1 MDSPVSDPVSAE
13 EIEGRDAAREARH
26 LGKVLVYDRTLFRAN
41 LFVALA
47 VFLAALAVYA
57 FNLVPHAV
65 PGPSADTLASALGLR
80 GGLVTRH
87 LVWRRALGTV
97 LACSSPQG
105 AVFAANAFSMVF
117 SALGVALSYL
127 VLAQLLLLCFE
138 YDHFELVLKRD
149 PTRRLGLCA
158 GAGALAAAAAL
169 LFCAPYWSV
178 AAQVRPDAF
187 HLCWLLLSAL
197 LLLRFGATGGL
208 PWFYAF
214 GAVHAVGLSQTSCFW
229 GWAPVFY
236 LYALF
241 VLWSSDKLRWRTA
254 VPFVLLTLALAGGFF
269 WRDVSSVLASPQY
282 AQLPQAEAPD
292 AAKLAKNA
300 LKALVTGI
308 WGSVPRA
315 YWMILLGLCVAPFL
329 AVLVAARRALNGEK
343 DVAMLVMHAIV
354 AVVTVLVVLDPPFSP
369 WRLYGGESLQIL
381 PHAMMALALGYLV
394 AWADS
399 ALLLRD
405 PEGGAGAR
413 GALASCTAA
422 LLLFAA
428 FHNADD
434 ADPRGVRFA
443 WRYSDA
449 VLDGLRGRTFL
460 ATDGWGLFDDSF
472 RIRAFERGM
481 ELHPVDLVHEQNPG
495 VVREVRRTLPTVRL
509 SNVAKI
515 GFLPLL
521 KEWIGRRAEAG
532 RELALMSHPDL
543 WYLGAWEARTSGLV
557 FLGEKPG
564 AGDPPGDGADDAFLA
579 LVDAFDAELA
589 DVTEESFGWKRRLAY
604 FVRQQVAFAG
614 NNLAFELER
623 AGRAEEAFA
632 LYRRLHDFHPEHV
645 PALLNWATLVRSGM
659 HPEDADAVRAA
670 LEKFE
675 KDVREHRHPEAG
687 NLAMLSGYVSD
698 PIAYAA
704 AGWNWARS
712 GEPKLAVV
720 SLRDA
725 AERFGPDRQNAV
737 LAVLAEM
744 HLAGG
749 DAAES
754 EKAWRE
760 FLADDPGDNRALVGL
775 VNVCL
780 LDGRLEEARGWLDK
794 ARVAGVPEARRLQL
808 EAALDLA
815 DGDSAAARE
824 AATALRTLLPNA
836 PEVPLLLT
844 QVEAAA
850 FRAAAT
856 DAERDAALAR
866 LRSEIE
872 VLAKLLG
879 PEALPVLLASGE
891 CKRLEARFADARQ
904 DYLAALAGMEPG
916 DRAYPLALSFVL
928 DLDFR
933 LADKDAARVHAREML
948 SRSPDH
954 VFANYILGSLAL
966 AAEDYESA
974 EDYLRHA
981 ADSAETDAFFVLND
995 LAVAQQSL
1003 HKLGEAEKT
1012 ARAALAAAPDEY
1024 SPHDTLGC
1032 VLLEKGDA
1040 KTALAEFETAQKL
1053 FGTDPRVDLHIAV
1066 AAFRLGDVARAR
1078 RLFDALR
1085 EDEIE
1090 FDGPD
1095 ARAWRVLERDLAT
1108 AK

>member
-1 MDSPVSDPVSAE
+1 MDIPVSDTAAE
-13 EIEGRDAAREARH
+13 EIEGRDAAREARY
-26 LGKVLVYDRTLFRAN
+26 LGKVRVYDRTLFRAN
-41 LFVALA
+41 LLVALG

-65 PGPSADTLASALGLR
+65 PGPSADALASALGLR

-87 LVWRRALGTV
+87 LVWRRALGAV

-105 AVFAANAFSMVF
+105 AVFAANAFSMAV
-117 SALGVALSYL
+117 SALGVALLYL

-138 YDHFELVLKRD
+138 YEHFELALKRN
-149 PTRRLGLCA
+149 PTRRLGFCA

-197 LLLRFGATGGL
+197 LLLRFGATAGL

-214 GAVHAVGLSQTSCFW
+214 GAVHALGLSQTSCFW

-241 VLWSSDKLRWRTA
+241 VLWSSDKLRWKTA
-254 VPFVLLTLALAGGFF
+254 VPFVLGSLVLAGGLFQL
-269 WRDVSSVLASPQY
+269 DVLSVLSSPQC
-282 AQLPQAEAPD
+282 AMLSAAETPT

-300 LKALVTGI
+300 LKALVNGI
-308 WGSVPRA
+308 WGSVPKA

-369 WRLYGGESLQIL
+369 WQLYGGEQLQIL
-381 PHAMMALALGYLV
+381 PHAMTAMALGYLV
-394 AWADS
+394 AWADA

-405 PEGGAGAR
+405 PDGGTGVR
-413 GALASCTAA
+413 GVLASCTTV

-434 ADPRGVRFA
+434 ANPRATRFV
-443 WRYSDA
+443 WRYADA

-460 ATDGWGLFDDSF
+460 ATGGWGLFDDSF
-472 RIRAFERGM
+472 RIRAHERGL
-481 ELHPVDLVHEQNPG
+481 ELHPIDLTHEQNPG
-495 VVREVRRTLPTVRL
+495 VQREVRRTLPTVRL
-509 SNVAKI
+509 SNVARI

-532 RELALMSHPDL
+532 SELALMSHPDL
-543 WYLGAWEARTSGLV
+543 WYLGSWEARPSGLV

-564 AGDPPGDGADDAFLA
+564 DGAPGDGADDDFLA
-579 LVDAFDAELA
+579 LVDAFEAELA

-623 AGRAEEAFA
+623 AGRDEEAFA
-632 LYRRLHDFHPEHV
+632 LYRRIRDFHPDHV

-675 KDVREHRHPEAG
+675 KDVRERRHPEVA
-687 NLAMLSGYVSD
+687 NLALFSGYVSD
-698 PIAYAA
+698 PLAYAA

-712 GEPKLAVV
+712 GEPRLAVV

-744 HLAGG
+744 YLAGG

-760 FLADDPGDNRALVGL
+760 ILADDPGDNRALVGL

-780 LDGRLEEARGWLDK
+780 LDGRLDEARGWLDQ

-808 EAALDLA
+808 EAALGLA
-815 DGDSAAARE
+815 AGDTAAARE
-824 AATALRTLLPNA
+824 AASALRVLLPNA

-850 FRAAAT
+850 FREATT
-856 DAERDAALAR
+856 DAERDAALGR
-866 LRSEIE
+866 LRSEVE
-872 VLAKLLG
+872 SLGKLLG
-879 PEALPVLLASGE
+879 PEALPVLLSSGE
-891 CKRLEARFADARQ
+891 CKRFEARFSDARQ
-904 DYLAALAGMEPG
+904 DYLAALARMQPG

-933 LADKDAARVHAREML
+933 LADKDAARLHAKEML

-954 VFANYILGSLAL
+954 AFANYILGSLAL
-966 AAEDYESA
+966 EAEEYESA
-974 EDYLRHA
+974 EDYLQHA
-981 ADSAETDAFFVLND
+981 RESAGAFFVLND
-995 LAVAQQSL
+995 LAVAQQAL
-1003 HKLGEAEKT
+1003 HKLDEAEAT
-1012 ARAALAAAPDEY
+1012 AREALAAAPGEY
-1024 SPHDTLGC
+1024 SPHDTLGGI
-1032 VLLEKGDA
+1032 LLEKGDA
-1040 KTALAEFETAQKL
+1040 KTALAEFEAAQKI

-1066 AAFRLGDVARAR
+1066 ASFRLGDVRRAR
-1078 RLFDALR
+1078 RLFDTLR
-1085 EDEIE
+1085 EDEIA

-1095 ARAWRVLERDLAT
+1095 ARAWRALERDLAT